1 MKSGVSFG
9 IAGNR
14 SEASSFP
21 LHPPTGLK
29 DESGN
34 MKKRLDLH
42 TTGSSHSGTKGFFE
56 KVLRKF
62 KILSHLAL
70 LPAIYLTASLCL
82 GLSLVPGIAF
92 FRYLIEITEKQT
104 TLIQNLALGFSIAVG
119 YFLYGFTLIF
129 VTPTVNFL
137 IRGKLK
143 AWRGPYYSVETFK
156 WYLHNGLTYLVRY
169 TFLEFATPTPLSQLF
184 YRMMGMKIGKGT
196 TINSTYI
203 SDPSLIE
210 LGDHVTIGGSV
221 TIVAHYGQGGLMVIS
236 PVKIGSGC
244 TVGLRATIMG
254 GVTLGDN
261 VRIMPNSVVL
271 PKTVI
276 PAGESWGGVPAV
288 KIETGANAQLP
299 KLAIS

>member
-1 MKSGVSFG
+1 
-9 IAGNR
+9 
-14 SEASSFP
+14 
-21 LHPPTGLK
+21 
-29 DESGN
+29 
-34 MKKRLDLH
+34 MKKRIDLQ
-42 TTGSSHSGTKGFFE
+42 TTGSSHSGTKGLLE
-56 KVLRKF
+56 KIIRKF
-62 KILSHLAL
+62 KILSHLGL
-70 LPAIYLTASLCL
+70 LPAIYMTASLCL

-92 FRYLIEITEKQT
+92 FRYLLQVTENQPAF
-104 TLIQNLALGFSIAVG
+104 LQNIAIGVAIAIG

-129 VTPTVNFL
+129 VTPLVNFL
-137 IRGKLK
+137 VRGKLK
-143 AWRGPYYSVETFK
+143 AWRGPYYSIETLK
-156 WYLHNGLTYLVRY
+156 WYIHNGLTYLVRY

-221 TIVAHYGQGGLMVIS
+221 TIVAHYGQGGLMVIA
-236 PVKIGSGC
+236 PVKIGNGC

-254 GVTLGDN
+254 GVTLGEN

-288 KIETGANAQLP
+288 KLESRANRHCA
-299 KLAIS
+299 ASAVS